1 MTQWRQARVEEMP
14 LPPCARATVVV
25 AVYMMRGLERVR
37 NRGDNRQRWWRG
49 GATHEDLAS
58 NDGGNGSGD
67 GGDEN
72 FVRLVLSH

>member
-1 MTQWRQARVEEMP
+1 MAQWRQARVEEMS
-14 LPPCARATVVV
+14 LPPCARTTVVV
-25 AVYMMRGLERVR
+25 GAYMMRGRERVR
-37 NRGDNRQRWWRG
+37 NRGDNRQWWWRG